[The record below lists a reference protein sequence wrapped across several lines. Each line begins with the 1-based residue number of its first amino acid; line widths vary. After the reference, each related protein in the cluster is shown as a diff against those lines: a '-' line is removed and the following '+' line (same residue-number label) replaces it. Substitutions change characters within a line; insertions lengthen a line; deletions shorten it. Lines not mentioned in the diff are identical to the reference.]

1 MHSLLLGLYLGMK
14 LMSYGQN
21 ALIGTSC
28 EMITHQGNANLLPQ
42 WDPTKHFPEWLK
54 LKRLKSPYRGGKD
67 VEELELSYLLERVQ
81 IGSVALENLKV
92 FA

>member
-1 MHSLLLGLYLGMK
+1 MHSLLLGIYFGMK

-42 WDPTKHFPEWLK
+42 
-54 LKRLKSPYRGGKD
+54 
-67 VEELELSYLLERVQ
+67 
-81 IGSVALENLKV
+81 
-92 FA
+92 